1 MPVKLRRL
9 THNWR
14 LKLLALGL
22 SVFLWALVQNE
33 PNPETFPSVP
43 VRVEVTDTGWTTNGP
58 PSPATVELRLGGPA
72 GEMVRLP
79 RQGPVVHVPIVKVGS
94 RDTTVTLRREWV
106 DLGQGTRLNV
116 DAISPSAVHL
126 SFERSLTRRVPA
138 MVRLQGRLPTHL
150 AMAGPVTLSPRLIR
164 IRGAGNR
171 IGQVDSV
178 ALRPLDLSDVDTSG
192 SVRVA
197 VDTTGLDGVHVSPR
211 TVTVTLR
218 VEEEIE
224 RMLPDVPVVVDS
236 QAVGEPFVVQPSSI
250 RVTLT
255 GARTPV
261 TAVDPAK
268 LSVHIAPAELRG
280 MAPGEERRVPVRVSG
295 VPDLVSAAPE
305 QDMVTVRR
313 PETRKTGVHGPTGGA
328 SPR

>member
-43 VRVEVTDTGWTTNGP
+43 VEVEVTDTAWTTGGP
-58 PSPATVELRLGGPA
+58 PTPATVELRLGGPA

-79 RQGPVVHVPIVKVGS
+79 RQGPVVHVPIAEVGS

-106 DLGQGTRLNV
+106 DLGAGTRLNV
-116 DAISPSAVHL
+116 DAISPSSVHL
-126 SFERSLTRRVPA
+126 TFERSLTRVVPA
-138 MVRLQGRLPTHL
+138 IVRLQGRLRTHM
-150 AMAGPVTLSPRLIR
+150 AMAGPVTLNPHMIH
-164 IRGAGNR
+164 IRGASSR
-171 IGQVDSV
+171 IEHVDSV
-178 ALRPLDLSDVDTSG
+178 LLRPLDLSNVDTTG
-192 SVRVA
+192 TVRVA
-197 VDTTGLDGVHVSPR
+197 VDTSGLKGVHVSPQ
-211 TVTVTLR
+211 TVMVTLR

-224 RMLPDVPVVVDS
+224 RMLPAVRVEVDS
-236 QAVGEPFVVQPSSI
+236 QAIGGPVVVQPSSI

-268 LSVHIAPAELRG
+268 LSVRIAASELRG
-280 MAPGEERRVPVRVSG
+280 MTPGEERRVPVRVSG

-313 PETRKTGVHGPTGGA
+313 PAVRSSGGHRPSGGA
-328 SPR
+328 KPR